1 MTSLS
6 CSLRQDK
13 LAVAIGTFH
22 LRPGPHFEEDAGMA
36 ERAAAAITGDAML
49 VDYDDFWRRCRH
61 GENVAQS
68 FEFGRIIPGQT
79 AAASASGYPHCIST
93 QLSLVSAPGL
103 APIAQLDRVLPSE
116 GRGRTFES
124 CWVRHS
130 LSFTVSKHG
139 RQLRARHHWRVI
151 EAICSRAPK
160 LTRGTMFHEFSARI
174 RDLFSGR

>member
-6 CSLRQDK
+6 RSLRQDK

-22 LRPGPHFEEDAGMA
+22 LRPRPHFEEDAGMA
-36 ERAAAAITGDAML
+36 ERTAAAITGDAVL

-79 AAASASGYPHCIST
+79 AAASASGHPHCIST

-130 LSFTVSKHG
+130 LSSSVSKHG
-139 RQLRARHHWRVI
+139 CQLCARHRWCALEAPNPRV
-151 EAICSRAPK
+151 PK
-160 LTRGTMFHEFSARI
+160 MTRGTMFHEFSARI